1 MNSTSDRSNPQS
13 DSFAKDSAELS
24 SQAETVMNNAS
35 SEMHNFI
42 ADIEDLVKQAT
53 TLTGEDLNKAKA
65 KLSARLSE
73 AKESATEIGGMM
85 KKRVRQS
92 AISTNEYVH
101 EQPWKAIGAGA
112 AVGLLIGF
120 ALARR

>member
-1 MNSTSDRSNPQS
+1 MNNISNYS
-13 DSFAKDSAELS
+13 DSQSNGAGKDTAAISNKAE
-24 SQAETVMNNAS
+24 AVMNNAS
-35 SEMHNFI
+35 SELHNFI
-42 ADIEDLVKQAT
+42 ADIEDLVKEAT

-73 AKESATEIGGMM
+73 AKESATEMGGIL
-85 KKRVRQS
+85 KQHVRNS
-92 AISTNEYVH
+92 AVSTNAYVH

-112 AVGLLIGF
+112 AAGLIIGF

>member
-1 MNSTSDRSNPQS
+1 MNNITNYSDSQSNGIGKETPTTNKKAETLMNS
-13 DSFAKDSAELS
+13 K
-24 SQAETVMNNAS
+24 S
-35 SEMHNFI
+35 SELNNFI
-42 ADIEDLVKQAT
+42 ADIEDLVKEAT

-73 AKESATEIGGMM
+73 AKESATEMAVTL
-85 KKRVRQS
+85 KQHARNS
-92 AISTNEYVH
+92 AAYTNEYVH

-112 AVGLLIGF
+112 AAGLIIGF

>member
-1 MNSTSDRSNPQS
+1 MNNISNYS
-13 DSFAKDSAELS
+13 DSQSNGAQKDAAAISNKAE
-24 SQAETVMNNAS
+24 AVMNNAS
-35 SEMHNFI
+35 SELHNFI
-42 ADIEDLVKQAT
+42 ADIEDLVKEAT

-73 AKESATEIGGMM
+73 AKESATEMGGMIS
-85 KKRVRQS
+85 KRARQS
-92 AISTNEYVH
+92 AVSTNEYVH

-112 AVGLLIGF
+112 AAGLIIGF

>member
-1 MNSTSDRSNPQS
+1 MNSKSTHSSSQD
-13 DSFAKDSAELS
+13 KDSTAIS
-24 SQAETVMNNAS
+24 NQAEIVMNNAS
-35 SEMHNFI
+35 SELHNFI

-53 TLTGEDLNKAKA
+53 TLTGDDLNKARA

-73 AKESATEIGGMM
+73 AKESASNLSDSIVE
-85 KKRVRQS
+85 RSRQ
-92 AISTNEYVH
+92 AANATNDYVH
-101 EQPWKAIGAGA
+101 EQPWKSIGAGA